1 MATPFTGR
9 CKLHL
14 GRVKSH
20 K

>member
-9 CKLHL
+9 CKLQL